1 MINKV
6 DSGAAIKPAQKK
18 GLQGAFY
25 ALPRMATFS
34 PLEREEHIIMWGASI
49 RVQAD
54 GFRRLGRGEIV
65 GVGWAPGR

>member
-34 PLEREEHIIMWGASI
+34 PLEREEHIVMWGGHLYAC
-49 RVQAD
+49 RQMV
-54 GFRRLGRGEIV
+54 F
-65 GVGWAPGR
+65 VGWVEVR